1 MAKTHV
7 EVIAAER
14 VVYSGEADIVVAP
27 GAAGQLGILPRHA
40 PLLTQLVPGDLVI
53 RDGSQ
58 ETVLAVGGGFMEV
71 DRNRVVVLADSAERA
86 DEIDIARAEEAIRR
100 ARAYLAERGPTV
112 DAARAEAGLSR
123 AIARMRAVERAR
135 RRVPRAPRAQTETPQ

>member
-1 MAKTHV
+1 MPKTHV

-40 PLLTQLVPGDLVI
+40 PLLSQLAPGDLVI
-53 RDGSQ
+53 RDGSE

-71 DRNRVVVLADSAERA
+71 GRNRVVVLADSAERA

-100 ARAYLAERGPTV
+100 AREYLAERGPTV
-112 DAARAEAGLSR
+112 DAARAEAALSR

-135 RRVPRAPRAQTETPQ
+135 RRVPRAPRAQTEAPQ

>member
-53 RDGSQ
+53 RDGSE

-71 DRNRVVVLADSAERA
+71 GRNRVVVLADSAERA

-100 ARAYLAERGPTV
+100 AREYLAERGPTV
-112 DAARAEAGLSR
+112 DAARAEAALSR
-123 AIARMRAVERAR
+123 ALGRVRAVERAR